1 MRDIAL
7 SMLIL
12 GLIPLIIAQ
21 PYIGVLAWS
30 WLGYMNP
37 HRLTYGFAY
46 GLPWVQIVALL
57 TMAGMFYARE
67 KWAPPSCT
75 ITWLIAALLFWTGV
89 TTVFAFSG
97 DAAWASFEK
106 FVKIQAMILA
116 TLVLVRGQTK
126 IHWLVVVIAFSIGFY
141 GIKGGVFTVLT
152 GGGNRVLGPAGSFI
166 TDNNALAL
174 ALCIVLP
181 LFRYMHLQA
190 TKRWARAG
198 LMLCM
203 ILITLA
209 VLATYS
215 RGGMLGLAAVGFFLI
230 LKSRKRASFLIVA
243 LLAIPLLLSVM
254 PDKWA
259 NRMNTIT
266 SYQTEGSAVSRIES
280 WRFAI
285 NLGLDR
291 PALGGGFGVA
301 THSSTFW
308 RYAPPN
314 ASKPRA
320 VHSIFFQVLAEQG
333 FVGLGL
339 FLGLLVAGWRACNA
353 VRRQTVDDPANKWA
367 YDLSSMLQVSL
378 VAYAV
383 AGAFLPLP
391 YFDLVYQLL
400 AIIALVRVQFATQP
414 AATAA
419 KRSGV
424 RGVQATP

>member
-12 GLIPLIIAQ
+12 GLLPLIIVQ

-46 GLPWVQIVALL
+46 SLPWVQIVALL
-57 TMAGMFYARE
+57 TLAGMFYARE
-67 KWAPPSCT
+67 KWAPPSSA
-75 ITWLIAALLFWTGV
+75 ITWLIAAFLFWTAV
-89 TTVFAFSG
+89 TTLFAFSG
-97 DAAWASFEK
+97 DAAWPSFEK

-141 GIKGGVFTVLT
+141 GIKGGIFTILT

-181 LFRYMHLQA
+181 LFRYLHLQA
-190 TKRWARAG
+190 THRWSRMG
-198 LMLCM
+198 FMLCM
-203 ILITLA
+203 VLITLA

-215 RGGMLGLAAVGFFLI
+215 RGGMLGLAAVGMFLL
-230 LKSRKRASFLIVA
+230 LKSRKRAGFLIVA
-243 LLAIPLLLSVM
+243 LLAVPLLLSVM

-259 NRMNTIT
+259 SRMNTIT
-266 SYQTEGSAVSRIES
+266 DYQTEGSAVSRIET
-280 WRFAI
+280 WRFAV

-291 PALGGGFGVA
+291 PARGGGFGA
-301 THSSTFW
+301 STNSTIFW

-320 VHSIFFQVLAEQG
+320 VHSIFFQVLAEHG

-339 FLGLLVAGWRACNA
+339 FLALLIAGWRSCNA
-353 VRRQTVDDPANKWA
+353 IRRQTFEDPEKKWA
-367 YDLSSMLQVSL
+367 YDLASMLQVSL

-391 YFDLVYQLL
+391 YFDLIYQLL
-400 AIIALVRVQFATQP
+400 AIIALVRVQFVAEP
-414 AATAA
+414 VAA
-419 KRSGV
+419 KSRRAARPNVEALS
-424 RGVQATP
+424 